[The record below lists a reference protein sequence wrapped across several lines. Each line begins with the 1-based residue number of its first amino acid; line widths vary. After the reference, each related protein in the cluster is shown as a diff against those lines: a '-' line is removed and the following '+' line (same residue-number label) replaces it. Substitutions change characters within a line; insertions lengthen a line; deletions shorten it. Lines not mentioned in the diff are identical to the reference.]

1 MKKVPSPRGLLVF
14 PALLSI
20 WLSISC
26 AALFYADMKTAMAGI
41 LILAAVSA
49 ATLGIFSIA
58 LVYGINIITIVVYCV
73 MIYVLYGIHPASMLV
88 MITFVTAEVGTAM
101 LAWNTSKQ
109 FLSVNRQVERDNI
122 LIDEMRI
129 NDEKTGLM
137 RFHYARR
144 ALSNEIARG
153 LRYGKTFTLLLIKID
168 EWDNLAETIGLEARE
183 NLLITISDV
192 LFACCRNVDTLF
204 VNMDKIGVIL
214 PETGRT
220 DSQIIAQRLHDQV
233 LKKTKKEIHTGIA
246 CFPGDSITED
256 DLVKKCEIALKF
268 TDETRLPSVFFQDIV
283 FNDDGSYQKLNENER
298 EFISSD
304 ASLEELEKDVA
315 SINKDE
321 TIVHF
326 CGIHNLTDI
335 DNLQKAVGKI
345 PDIKGIRLIGFTETE
360 ITLGIIMPLK
370 VLSESLLQHLDISN
384 ISIEERMDSI
394 VVLMDP
400 SSEIK
405 E

>member
-1 MKKVPSPRGLLVF
+1 MKKVPSPRGLLVY

-58 LVYGINIITIVVYCV
+58 LVYGINIITIIVYCV
-73 MIYVLYGIHPASMLV
+73 MIYVLYGIHPSSLLV

-109 FLSVNRQVERDNI
+109 FLSVNRQVERDKI

-153 LRYGKTFTLLLIKID
+153 LRYGKTFTLLLIKI
-168 EWDNLAETIGLEARE
+168 EGWDNLAESIGLEARE

-192 LFACCRNVDTLF
+192 LFAGCRNVDTLF
-204 VNMDKIGVIL
+204 INMDKIGVIL
-214 PETGRT
+214 PETGKT
-220 DSQIIAQRLHDQV
+220 DAQIISQRLYDQV
-233 LKKTKKEIHTGIA
+233 LKKTKKEIHIGIT

-268 TDETRLPSVFFQDIV
+268 TDETGLPHVFFQDIV
-283 FNDDGSYQKLNENER
+283 FNDDGSYQKLNDKER
-298 EFISSD
+298 ELID
-304 ASLEELEKDVA
+304 PGASTGELEKVSDV
-315 SINKDE
+315 INIDE
-321 TIVHF
+321 TPIHF
-326 CGIHNLTDI
+326 CGIHNLSDI
-335 DNLQKAVGKI
+335 DNIQKALGKI
-345 PDIKGIRLIGFTETE
+345 PDIEGVRLIGFSETE
-360 ITLGIIMPLK
+360 ITFGIIMPLK
-370 VLSESLLQHLDISN
+370 ELSESLLQYLDISN
-384 ISIEERMDSI
+384 ISIEERKDSI
-394 VVLMDP
+394 VVRMDP

-405 E
+405 K

>member
-1 MKKVPSPRGLLVF
+1 MKKVPSPRGLLVY

-26 AALFYADMKTAMAGI
+26 AALFYADIKTAMAGI
-41 LILAAVSA
+41 LILAAVAA

-58 LVYGINIITIVVYCV
+58 LVYGINIITIIVYCV
-73 MIYVLYGIHPASMLV
+73 MIYVLYGIHPASLLV

-109 FLSVNRQVERDNI
+109 FLSVNRQVERDKI

-153 LRYGKTFTLLLIKID
+153 LRYGKTFTLLLIKIN
-168 EWDNLAETIGLEARE
+168 EWDNMAETIGLEARE
-183 NLLITISDV
+183 NLLITITDV
-192 LFACCRNVDTLF
+192 LFAGCRNVDTLF

-214 PETGRT
+214 PETRKI
-220 DSQIIAQRLHDQV
+220 DSQIISKRLYDQV
-233 LKKTKKEIHTGIA
+233 LKKTKKEIHAGIA
-246 CFPGDSITED
+246 CFPGDAITED

-268 TDETRLPSVFFQDIV
+268 TDETGFPRVFFQDIV
-283 FNDDGSYQKLNENER
+283 FNDDGSYQKLNEVER
-298 EFISSD
+298 DLISSET
-304 ASLEELEKDVA
+304 SMPELDQVPA
-315 SINKDE
+315 SINKNE

-326 CGIHNLTDI
+326 CGIHNLADI

-345 PDIKGIRLIGFTETE
+345 PDIGEIRLIGFTETE
-360 ITLGIIMPLK
+360 ITLGIIMP
-370 VLSESLLQHLDISN
+370 VEELSESLLQYLDISN

-394 VVLMDP
+394 VVRMDP

-405 E
+405 N